1 MDPSKEEEIVARLSR
16 IENAVAAL
24 QRSVEELVSQRR
36 AAPGPSPAYM
46 PPSAAA
52 PPPRSYSSRVH
63 DTAPP
68 VAPPPRATERDDF
81 GAPIAAW
88 LSSRSPEWWLS
99 RLGVGFV
106 VIAILFLYSYGVD
119 QGWIT

>member
-1 MDPSKEEEIVARLSR
+1 MDPSREEEIVARLSR
-16 IENAVAAL
+16 IENAIAAL
-24 QRSVEELVSQRR
+24 QRSVEELVGQRR
-36 AAPGPSPAYM
+36 AAPTPGPSPAFTQ
-46 PPSAAA
+46 PPAAT
-52 PPPRSYSSRVH
+52 PPPRSYSSSIH

-68 VAPPPRATERDDF
+68 VAPRPRATGSDDF

-106 VIAILFLYSYGVD
+106 VIA
-119 QGWIT
+119 